1 MKRSLEHDESALS
14 DVIGMVMLLAMIVI
28 VLSSTMII
36 LQPYITDYDDNKHW
50 SQTKVIADQI
60 DERIRLVGTSPED
73 TGSIQTFELT
83 STSIKEL
90 ESAEVWIISADISGM
105 DVIEISLESFNS
117 FNIKSINNT
126 ATQAVVNNGG
136 NISSFDLNFIDGVA
150 NVNFE
155 NYVDRLLIIEILNSD
170 SETIHKFTRIE
181 LSGIGIVTALSTGNF
196 EVDLLNGAR
205 MGKLYGQAYKVER
218 YPSIRHSSMPDSTQQ
233 LSFVLVDTDMSSL
246 EGGSNTFSLQM
257 VSKGPLTLFEGD
269 VRNIRMN
276 MYNDIDESMT
286 DRYISHWMEHY
297 NMNLASGTLENYEG
311 FGPWKRVSGMDGFG
325 IHPLDKSILAE
336 IVLHRVVVI

>member
-1 MKRSLEHDESALS
+1 MKRSMENEDDALS

-83 STSIKEL
+83 STSVKEL
-90 ESAEVWIISADISGM
+90 ESAEVWTFSADISGS
-105 DVIEISLESFNS
+105 DVIEINLESFNS
-117 FNIKSINNT
+117 FNLKSINNT
-126 ATQAVVNNGG
+126 ASQAIVNNGG
-136 NISSFDLNFIDGVA
+136 NVSVFDLNFIDGVA
-150 NVNFE
+150 NINFE
-155 NYVDRLLIIEILNSD
+155 NYVDRLLIIEVLNSD
-170 SETIHKFTRIE
+170 SEVIHKFARIE
-181 LSGIGIVTALSTGNF
+181 LSGIGIDTALSTGNF
-196 EVDLLNGAR
+196 EIDLLNGAR
-205 MGKLYGQAYKVER
+205 MEKLHGEAYKVER
-218 YPSIRHSSMPDSTQQ
+218 YPSIRHSSMPDNSQQ
-233 LSFVLVDTDMSSL
+233 LSFVLVDIDMSLL
-246 EGGSNTFSLQM
+246 EGRSNTFSLQM

-286 DRYISHWMEHY
+286 DRFISHWMENY
-297 NMNLASGTLENYEG
+297 NMNLASGTLDNFEG
-311 FGPWKRVSGMDGFG
+311 FGPWKRVSGIDGFG

>member
-1 MKRSLEHDESALS
+1 MKRSMENEDDALS

-83 STSIKEL
+83 STSVKEL
-90 ESAEVWIISADISGM
+90 ESAEVWTFSADISGS
-105 DVIEISLESFNS
+105 DVIEINLESFNS
-117 FNIKSINNT
+117 FNLKSINNT
-126 ATQAVVNNGG
+126 ASQAIVNNGG
-136 NISSFDLNFIDGVA
+136 NVSVFDLNFIDGVA
-150 NVNFE
+150 NINFE
-155 NYVDRLLIIEILNSD
+155 NYVGRLLIIEVLNSD
-170 SETIHKFTRIE
+170 SEVIHKFARIE
-181 LSGIGIVTALSTGNF
+181 LSGIGIDTALSTGNF
-196 EVDLLNGAR
+196 EIDLLNGAR
-205 MGKLYGQAYKVER
+205 MEKLHGEAYKVER
-218 YPSIRHSSMPDSTQQ
+218 YPSIRHSSMPDNSQQ
-233 LSFVLVDTDMSSL
+233 LSFVLVDIDMSLL
-246 EGGSNTFSLQM
+246 EGRSNTFSLQM

-286 DRYISHWMEHY
+286 DRFISHWMENY
-297 NMNLASGTLENYEG
+297 NMNLASGTLDNFEG
-311 FGPWKRVSGMDGFG
+311 FGPWKRVSGIDGFG

>member
-1 MKRSLEHDESALS
+1 MKRSMGNEDDALS

-83 STSIKEL
+83 STSVKEL
-90 ESAEVWIISADISGM
+90 ESAEVWTFSADISGS
-105 DVIEISLESFNS
+105 DVIEINLESFNS
-117 FNIKSINNT
+117 FNLKSINNT
-126 ATQAVVNNGG
+126 ASQAIVNNGG
-136 NISSFDLNFIDGVA
+136 NVSVFDLNFIDGVA
-150 NVNFE
+150 NINFE
-155 NYVDRLLIIEILNSD
+155 NYVDRLLIIEVLNSD
-170 SETIHKFTRIE
+170 SEVIHKFARIE
-181 LSGIGIVTALSTGNF
+181 LSGIGIDTALSTGNF
-196 EVDLLNGAR
+196 EIDLLNGAR
-205 MGKLYGQAYKVER
+205 MEKLHGEAYKVER
-218 YPSIRHSSMPDSTQQ
+218 YPSIRHSSMPDNSQQ
-233 LSFVLVDTDMSSL
+233 LSFVLVDIDMSLL
-246 EGGSNTFSLQM
+246 EGRSNTFSLQM

-286 DRYISHWMEHY
+286 DRFISHWMENY
-297 NMNLASGTLENYEG
+297 NMNLASGTLDNFEG
-311 FGPWKRVSGMDGFG
+311 FGPWKRVSGIDGFG